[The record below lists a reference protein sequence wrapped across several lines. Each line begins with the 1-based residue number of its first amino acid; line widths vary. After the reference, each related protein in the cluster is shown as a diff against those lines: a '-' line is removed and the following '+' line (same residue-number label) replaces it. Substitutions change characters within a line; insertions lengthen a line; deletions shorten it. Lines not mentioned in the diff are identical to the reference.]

1 MLLLNQSY
9 QFPLPRVKNQTY
21 LSNTIFIPHKFLLYK
36 NEKRKRKLE
45 QLFNNEIYPLLKIK
59 KRYSSNFRFNALTN
73 SRSQNFL
80 IIENI

>member
-9 QFPLPRVKNQTY
+9 QFPLPRVKNQTC
-21 LSNTIFIPHKFLLYK
+21 LSNTINTSFHTNFYCT
-36 NEKRKRKLE
+36 KRKRKLK
-45 QLFNNEIYPLLKIK
+45 QLFNNEIYPLSKIK

>member
-36 NEKRKRKLE
+36 NEKRKLE
-45 QLFNNEIYPLLKIK
+45 QLFNNEIYPLSKIK

-73 SRSQNFL
+73 SHSQNFL